1 MEVLYRRCCG
11 LDVHKSSITACAL
24 LREKGR
30 VQTERRRFT
39 TMTHDLQD
47 LATWLR
53 QLGVTH
59 VAIESTGVY
68 WKPVWNVLE
77 GQFTIILANAQ
88 HIKNVPGRKT
98 DANDSEWIGDLV
110 QHGLLRSSYVP
121 SEIIRDLRDLTRG
134 RARLSQEA
142 SRIASRIQK
151 VLEDANI
158 KLSSV
163 ASNTLGKSGRAM
175 LDAIVAGEIDPER
188 LADMALGHL
197 RAKIPQL
204 RLALEGKVRE
214 HHRFLLKR
222 LLHQLRFIE
231 GEIDLLD
238 QRLEEI
244 GQQEPAIAAAVLR
257 WTTVPGVDRVS
268 AWSLAA
274 EIGIVMEQ
282 FPTAAHLAS
291 WSGLCPGNRE
301 SGGKHLSG
309 KSRKGSPWLG
319 RMACQ
324 CAWAAARTKNTY
336 LSLQFRRL
344 AAKRGKKR
352 AIIAVA
358 HSILIIAYCM
368 QKNQCEYRDLVSRPK
383 VGRSGTQG
391 HDRSIRRCIT
401 VRVPVFEGEGRL
413 PGMR

>member
-1 MEVLYRRCCG
+1 
-11 LDVHKSSITACAL
+11 
-24 LREKGR
+24 
-30 VQTERRRFT
+30 
-39 TMTHDLQD
+39 MTQDLEN

-53 QLGVTH
+53 QLEVTH

-77 GQFTIILANAQ
+77 GHFTIVLANAQ
-88 HIKNVPGRKT
+88 HVKNVPGRKT
-98 DANDSEWIGDLV
+98 DAKDSEWIGELL

-121 SEIIRDLRDLTRG
+121 QEIIRDLRDLTRG
-134 RARLSQEA
+134 RATLSQEA
-142 SRIASRIQK
+142 SRLASRIQK

-175 LDAIVAGEIDPER
+175 LDALVAGQIDPEQ
-188 LADMALGHL
+188 LADLALGHL
-197 RAKIPQL
+197 RSKIPQL
-204 RLALEGKVRE
+204 RLALEGKIRE

-231 GEIDLLD
+231 SEIDLLD
-238 QRLEEI
+238 QRLEEL
-244 GQQEPAIAAAVLR
+244 GQQDPALAAAVAR
-257 WTTVPGVDRVS
+257 WTTVPGVDRVA

-274 EIGIVMEQ
+274 EIGIAMEQ

-291 WSGLCPGNRE
+291 WAGLCPGNCE
-301 SGGKHLSG
+301 SAGKRLSG
-309 KSRKGSPWLG
+309 KTRKGSPWLG

-336 LSLQFRRL
+336 LSAQFRRL
-344 AAKRGKKR
+344 AAKRGRKR

-358 HSILIIAYCM
+358 HSILTIAYYL
-368 QKNQCEYRDLVSRPK
+368 QKKRCDYRDLGSDYFDRLNADGLKRYLVRRLEALGHK
-383 VGRSGTQG
+383 VTIEAAGNAA
-391 HDRSIRRCIT
+391 
-401 VRVPVFEGEGRL
+401 
-413 PGMR
+413 

>member
-11 LDVHKSSITACAL
+11 LDVHKSSITACAW

-204 RLALEGKVRE
+204 RLALEGRVRE

-244 GQQEPAIAAAVLR
+244 GHQEPVIAAAVLR

-309 KSRKGSPWLG
+309 KTRKGSPWLG

-358 HSILIIAYCM
+358 HSILVIAYCM
-368 QKNQCEYRDLVSRPK
+368 QKNQCEYRDLGSDYFDRLNADGLKRYLVRRLEGLGHK
-383 VGRSGTQG
+383 VTIEASGG
-391 HDRSIRRCIT
+391 A
-401 VRVPVFEGEGRL
+401 
-413 PGMR
+413 

>member
-39 TMTHDLQD
+39 TMTHDLQN

-175 LDAIVAGEIDPER
+175 LDAIVGGEIDPEQ

-204 RLALEGKVRE
+204 RLALEGRVRE

-309 KSRKGSPWLG
+309 KTRKGSPWLG

-368 QKNQCEYRDLVSRPK
+368 QKNQCEYRDLGSDYFDRLNADGLKRYLVRRLEGLGHK
-383 VGRSGTQG
+383 VTIEASGG
-391 HDRSIRRCIT
+391 A
-401 VRVPVFEGEGRL
+401 
-413 PGMR
+413 

>member
-1 MEVLYRRCCG
+1 M
-11 LDVHKSSITACAL
+11 
-24 LREKGR
+24 
-30 VQTERRRFT
+30 
-39 TMTHDLQD
+39 
-47 LATWLR
+47 
-53 QLGVTH
+53 
-59 VAIESTGVY
+59 
-68 WKPVWNVLE
+68 
-77 GQFTIILANAQ
+77 
-88 HIKNVPGRKT
+88 
-98 DANDSEWIGDLV
+98 
-110 QHGLLRSSYVP
+110 P

-204 RLALEGKVRE
+204 RLALEGRVRE

-244 GQQEPAIAAAVLR
+244 GHQEPVIAAAVLR

-291 WSGLCPGNRE
+291 WPGLCPGNRE

-309 KSRKGSPWLG
+309 KTRKGSPWLG

-358 HSILIIAYCM
+358 HSILVIAYCM
-368 QKNQCEYRDLVSRPK
+368 QKNQCEYRDLGSDYFDRLNADGLKRYLVRRLEGLGHK
-383 VGRSGTQG
+383 VTIEASGG
-391 HDRSIRRCIT
+391 A
-401 VRVPVFEGEGRL
+401 
-413 PGMR
+413 

>member
-309 KSRKGSPWLG
+309 KTRKGSPWLG

-368 QKNQCEYRDLVSRPK
+368 QKNQCEYRDLGSDYFDRLNADGLKRYLVRRLEGLGHK
-383 VGRSGTQG
+383 VTIEASGG
-391 HDRSIRRCIT
+391 A
-401 VRVPVFEGEGRL
+401 
-413 PGMR
+413 

>member
-134 RARLSQEA
+134 RASLSQEA

-197 RAKIPQL
+197 RAKTPQL
-204 RLALEGKVRE
+204 RLALEGRVRE

-244 GQQEPAIAAAVLR
+244 GQQEPAIASAVLR

-309 KSRKGSPWLG
+309 KTRKGSPWLG

-368 QKNQCEYRDLVSRPK
+368 QKNQCEYRDLGSDYFDRLNADGLKRYLVRRLEGLGHK
-383 VGRSGTQG
+383 VTIEASGG
-391 HDRSIRRCIT
+391 A
-401 VRVPVFEGEGRL
+401 
-413 PGMR
+413 

>member
-39 TMTHDLQD
+39 TMTHDLQN

-175 LDAIVAGEIDPER
+175 LDAIVGGEIDPER

-204 RLALEGKVRE
+204 RLALEGRVRE

-309 KSRKGSPWLG
+309 KTRKGSPWLG

-368 QKNQCEYRDLVSRPK
+368 QKNQCEYRDLGSDYFDRLNADGLKRYLVRRLEGLGHK
-383 VGRSGTQG
+383 VTIEASGG
-391 HDRSIRRCIT
+391 A
-401 VRVPVFEGEGRL
+401 
-413 PGMR
+413 

>member
-175 LDAIVAGEIDPER
+175 LDAIVGGEIDPER

-204 RLALEGKVRE
+204 RLALEGRVRE

-309 KSRKGSPWLG
+309 KTRKGSPWLG

-368 QKNQCEYRDLVSRPK
+368 QKNQCEYRDLGSDYFDRLNADGLKRYLVRRLEGLGHK
-383 VGRSGTQG
+383 VTIEASGG
-391 HDRSIRRCIT
+391 A
-401 VRVPVFEGEGRL
+401 
-413 PGMR
+413 